1 MQQNS
6 NQAGEFYTNGY
17 NGYSAEGNSD
27 PLGIAG
33 VIDVETTGLDPSHDE
48 IVELAI
54 CLFEFVRASGEITG
68 IVEEYVGLREPC
80 TSITP
85 GASRVHGL
93 TFSDLKG
100 RKLDDEKVESM
111 IERAEFLISHNV
123 SFDKNFVR
131 KLFPVSENK
140 TWLCSMKGIDW
151 KNKGFASKGLQQLL
165 YAHSINVKTAH
176 RAKEDVLSAI
186 ELLSLNSLG
195 GKTYLAELLEKL
207 PGKCEDNRNE
217 NL

>member
-1 MQQNS
+1 MQHNS
-6 NQAGEFYTNGY
+6 NHAGEFYRN
-17 NGYSAEGNSD
+17 SSDEFSSEGHSD
-27 PLGIAG
+27 SLGIAG

-54 CLFEFVRASGEITG
+54 CLFEFVKYSGEITG

-80 TSITP
+80 ASITP

-100 RKLDDEKVESM
+100 WKLDDEKVESM

-131 KLFPVSENK
+131 QLFPVSENK

-151 KNKGFASKGLQQLL
+151 KKKGFASKGLQQLL

-186 ELLSLNSLG
+186 ELLSLNSVS
-195 GKTYLAELLEKL
+195 GKTYLAELLEKFS
-207 PGKCEDNRNE
+207 GKCEDNQNE